1 MRNLLRSLLPWLLLC
16 PTLGAAQPADAPAAG
31 RAWIMSVPH
40 AQSAD
45 YLYKVRILEID
56 GAAQKELIRYA
67 VAPGRHDVTVELML
81 DLEWEPDLLEGRR
94 PAQVKR
100 VVVDAR
106 AGKSYLMGGRVD
118 PHAPAESQL
127 DQSYWMPV
135 VFEQD

>member
-1 MRNLLRSLLPWLLLC
+1 MRLLRSLLFSLIFWPL
-16 PTLGAAQPADAPAAG
+16 AAAAEPADAPVHG

-45 YLYKVRILEID
+45 YLYKVKILDID

-67 VAPGRHDVTVELML
+67 VAPGRHEVTVELML

-100 VVVDAR
+100 VVVEAT
-106 AGKSYLMGGRVD
+106 AGKSYLLGGRVD
-118 PHAPAESQL
+118 PNAPAESQL
-127 DQSYWMPV
+127 DQSYWSPE
-135 VFEQD
+135 VFELD